1 MDLGYNFMPHIN
13 AIYLAEH
20 AIFHPYEW
28 PSYMTI
34 FAFGMLQINDF
45 VKVCVVKAIF
55 YLLFISAIMIPL
67 WYLVGWIA

>member
-1 MDLGYNFMPHIN
+1 
-13 AIYLAEH
+13 
-20 AIFHPYEW
+20 
-28 PSYMTI
+28 MTI

-67 WYLVGWIA
+67 WYFVGWIA